1 MIPDLNKCFILF
13 VVWSFLSTILLS
25 DEPVRSSWK
34 SFDSSHFPFS
44 KWPSKE
50 KLKPNAVLIGVHGF
64 SGAASDFNNLGA
76 HLSNQG
82 VSLYA
87 YELRGQGN
95 DPEESSVGDIV
106 SVEHWYKDLN
116 SFIKKVHKETPE
128 APIFLYGESLGSLI
142 VMHGFPYLDDFIR
155 EKIKG
160 VIYASPLIALPGE
173 LPPVKNFIVRI
184 AMFLFPKMKI
194 SIRSLASNQNTKVTS
209 ETDHWE
215 QMAKTPHFVPKYTL
229 RALGSIE
236 ALVYSS
242 KEAGPK
248 ISKPTLILYPG
259 KDVFTRP
266 DQVDEFFGILKFKD
280 KTKYLFKESHHLLA
294 FDKEKNKLFNIV
306 EKWIKDRS

>member
-1 MIPDLNKCFILF
+1 
-13 VVWSFLSTILLS
+13 
-25 DEPVRSSWK
+25 
-34 SFDSSHFPFS
+34 
-44 KWPSKE
+44 
-50 KLKPNAVLIGVHGF
+50 
-64 SGAASDFNNLGA
+64 
-76 HLSNQG
+76 
-82 VSLYA
+82 
-87 YELRGQGN
+87 
-95 DPEESSVGDIV
+95 
-106 SVEHWYKDLN
+106 
-116 SFIKKVHKETPE
+116 
-128 APIFLYGESLGSLI
+128 
-142 VMHGFPYLDDFIR
+142 MHGFPYLDDSIR

-209 ETDHWE
+209 DTDHWE

-229 RALGSIE
+229 RTLGSIE

-242 KEAGPK
+242 KETGPK

-306 EKWIKDRS
+306 EKWVKDRS